1 MQVSLDRLSTL
12 VRFSLLVSALACGG
26 DSDGDGGLCTTFSAC
41 GGDPTGTWQSQDLCL
56 PDDFADQ
63 VVMNLP
69 PECDGSITVDNVAS
83 NTTLTFGADGTFTET
98 GSATTEL
105 AMSFSQACISAA
117 GGQPADDLLVGLFC
131 DQVRDALTE
140 NAGMG
145 PAEATCEVVD
155 DACECATRQETAVDE
170 AGEFTVEGTDIVYG
184 SAGGLRGPFC
194 VRGEQLKI
202 GSPADTGLDAHVVYT
217 RSSP

>member
-1 MQVSLDRLSTL
+1 M
-12 VRFSLLVSALACGG
+12 VRFSLVLSALACGG
-26 DSDGDGGLCTTFSAC
+26 ESDGDGGLCTTFSAC

-63 VVMNLP
+63 VLMDLP
-69 PECDGSITVDNVAS
+69 AECEGSITVDNVSS

-105 AMSFSQACISAA
+105 AMRFSQACISAA
-117 GGQPADDLLVGLFC
+117 GGQPADELLIGLFC
-131 DQVRDALTE
+131 DQVRDALAD

-155 DACECATRQETAVDE
+155 SSCTCATRQETAVDE
-170 AGEFTVEGTDIVYG
+170 GGQFTIEGTQIVYASEGGTSG
-184 SAGGLRGPFC
+184 SFC
-194 VRGEQLKI
+194 VQGDQLTI
-202 GSPADTGLDAHVVYT
+202 AAPEDAGLEAHVVYT
-217 RSSP
+217 RAP